1 VLSAPSPRR
10 KSAPA
15 SANCMSP
22 VAGHRLRIVFESH
35 ANRCDRLAIIPVQCR
50 ERSCTA
56 RPRAGAREIP
66 ATSSLF
72 QPEAIKS
79 CKNPPSRAT
88 LFHFLGLLDAFG
100 WLTDG
105 LQSLLAVRI
114 HLAPPCSPPGIGVF
128 GESIKISVADGKRS
142 GVQIWTCSFQ
152 ESAKITTISLCDES
166 RRSSCLHRWKRP
178 RPESIPGSRR

>member
-15 SANCMSP
+15 SANCMCP

-66 ATSSLF
+66 ATSSF
-72 QPEAIKS
+72 FHPEAIKS

-114 HLAPPCSPPGIGVF
+114 HLAPPASLQVSGFSSSLREKRAFGRNSALQVHRRTALVGSDASTPPA
-128 GESIKISVADGKRS
+128 SS
-142 GVQIWTCSFQ
+142 GTLGRCWRARKSC
-152 ESAKITTISLCDES
+152 ITMS
-166 RRSSCLHRWKRP
+166 RHFV
-178 RPESIPGSRR
+178 